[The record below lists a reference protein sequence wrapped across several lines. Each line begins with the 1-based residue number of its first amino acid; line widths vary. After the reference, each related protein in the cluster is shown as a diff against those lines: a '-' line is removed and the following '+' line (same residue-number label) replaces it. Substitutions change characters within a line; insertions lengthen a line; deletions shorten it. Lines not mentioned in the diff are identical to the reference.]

1 MNELLHISPIS
12 DVIGWGVFDHRIC
25 SISRPPYLNILDVH
39 HYLNWSPAFVPERS
53 SQIPHSSCFWSSHI
67 LSIEEPVKSV
77 GWHNLFYP
85 AIPARKMWRILGEI
99 DNERKRK
106 RRSLSLSHSL
116 LNTRFLYLFFL
127 QLIFLLA
134 PSILLF
140 RYVTYSGSQNLNTK
154 AWRKQFLA
162 NIPTS
167 CAVL

>member
-1 MNELLHISPIS
+1 MAIQFPQITITKVMNELLHISPIS

-39 HYLNWSPAFVPERS
+39 HYLNWSPAFVPECS
-53 SQIPHSSCFWSSHI
+53 SQVPHSCCFWSPHI
-67 LSIEEPVKSV
+67 LSFEEPVKSV

-116 LNTRFLYLFFL
+116 SFPFYILL
-127 QLIFLLA
+127 LIFLFA
-134 PSILLF
+134 PSISLF
-140 RYVTYSGSQNLNTK
+140 RYVK
-154 AWRKQFLA
+154 
-162 NIPTS
+162 
-167 CAVL
+167 